1 MSGWIPGD
9 RTLGLIPAGRGP
21 GEIPMGR
28 GLGKIPASTLSGWIP
43 VDRSTGLIPVGRSLG
58 LISLGMC
65 DKRTE
70 MGVYQSGG
78 CTLKGNVAAVGE
90 KGRVWREPGEDWR
103 EGPGDP
109 RAPFLPTFLF
119 LPSLPC
125 SPVCLQFHL
134 F

>member
-1 MSGWIPGD
+1 MQSRSQAD
-9 RTLGLIPAGRGP
+9 RLP
-21 GEIPMGR
+21 GER
-28 GLGKIPASTLSGWIP
+28 GGESVCVCVCVCVHACVS
-43 VDRSTGLIPVGRSLG
+43 VCACVSLCVC
-58 LISLGMC
+58 MC

>member
-1 MSGWIPGD
+1 MQSRSQAD
-9 RTLGLIPAGRGP
+9 RLP
-21 GEIPMGR
+21 GETEGVCVCVCVCVCVRMHVC
-28 GLGKIPASTLSGWIP
+28 LYVHVYLC
-43 VDRSTGLIPVGRSLG
+43 VCVCVC
-58 LISLGMC
+58 MC

-78 CTLKGNVAAVGE
+78 CISKGNVAAVGE
-90 KGRVWREPGEDWR
+90 KGRVRREPGEDWR